1 MSNVIDIEALDIHTI
16 RTHNVTTVEVNW
28 SHPKYGDVY
37 AAGSA
42 QRHPTDRDDQHVG
55 YALALSRALTVL
67 ARKIERQAN
76 ARSEQNLK
84 TLQAR
89 KARKARKAHPTQ
101 KAVTVAVVAAV
112 DSAVPATVE
121 IDRKKAKRDLKV
133 LRGKS

>member
-28 SHPKYGDVY
+28 SHPKYGNVY

-84 TLQAR
+84 TIQ
-89 KARKARKAHPTQ
+89 ARKARKAHPTQ
-101 KAVTVAVVAAV
+101 KTVAVAVVAAV

-121 IDRKKAKRDLKV
+121 VDRKKAKRDLKV

>member
-28 SHPKYGDVY
+28 SHPKYGNVY

-89 KARKARKAHPTQ
+89 KARKAHPTQ

>member
-42 QRHPTDRDDQHVG
+42 QRHPTDREDHHVG

-84 TLQAR
+84 TLQ
-89 KARKARKAHPTQ
+89 ARKARKAHPTQ